1 LIVLVCLAIEEVR
14 ARKIT
19 KLGEVEEELI
29 VLQAICSPGVSTR
42 NSTHRRDTAT
52 TGHPR
57 ETLAILAEFHLQSLD
72 LGSKQAILLVGVV

>member
-1 LIVLVCLAIEEVR
+1 LIVLVLAIEEMR

-29 VLQAICSPGVSTR
+29 VLQAIRSPGVSTR
-42 NSTHRRDTAT
+42 NSAHRRDTAT

-57 ETLAILAEFHLQSLD
+57 ETLAILAKFHLQPLD
-72 LGSKQAILLVGVV
+72 LSSKQAILLVGVI